1 LDTDQDFRLSKIG
14 VIMLGV
20 ADMERSVPF
29 YRDSL
34 GLELSAQHGG
44 FAFFNADGVTLALS
58 TGLMKAVGQAP
69 GAVEVVFSVEHVRV
83 AYEELQRRG
92 ILFLNQPR
100 PVAGPMWAADFRD
113 PDGHILS
120 VFGPE

>member
-1 LDTDQDFRLSKIG
+1 MDDEFRLSKIG

-20 ADMERSVPF
+20 ADMEKSVSF

-34 GLELSAQHGG
+34 GLGLTAQHEG
-44 FAFFNADGVTLALS
+44 FAFFNAGAVTLALS
-58 TGLMKAVGQAP
+58 TGLIKAVGQAP
-69 GAVEVVFSVEHVRV
+69 GAVEVVFSAEHVR
-83 AYEELQRRG
+83 AAHEHLQRRG
-92 ILFLNQPR
+92 VPFQNEPR

>member
-1 LDTDQDFRLSKIG
+1 MDQEFRLSKIG

-20 ADMERSVPF
+20 ADMEKSVSF
-29 YRDSL
+29 YRDTL
-34 GLELSAQHGG
+34 GLGLASQNEGL
-44 FAFFNADGVTLALS
+44 AFFPAGGVTLALS
-58 TGLMKAVGQAP
+58 TGLTKTVGPAP
-69 GAVEVVFSVEHVRV
+69 GAVEVVFSVEHVRAAHEQLKQRGV
-83 AYEELQRRG
+83 AFR
-92 ILFLNQPR
+92 NQPR